1 MKKFKHILVCGLAV
15 VASAVAVQA
24 QTLTQDWKVTQGLP
38 AANDARWGVGFG
50 GKVFVNDMTAQ
61 KIASFDGTNKNTLEV
76 GAAGVCTSV
85 DSKGNLLVANLWK
98 WGGKMTSLKIW
109 NKTTGAISEFE
120 VTIPEGVT
128 STSRMDVFG
137 KVVGDITSETG
148 GAVFFCP
155 SKGNK
160 IVKLFFANS
169 VQVVE
174 KSKVIETAFANF
186 QTTCIA
192 QPLTNDPESDAIILK
207 DKGVKEVYVFDGTN
221 WTTLEN
227 AGVNGSTGIDAV
239 TLNGT
244 QYTIEPTGID
254 FADGF
259 QIVDRSTNTVVATHA
274 AEGSA
279 NGTSYGTS
287 LNAEK
292 VDEFTAT
299 IYQYHCGQF
308 AAKYT
313 FSLPKMYILGQNE
326 VGGAWNPTSGIAMT
340 WESGNV
346 WSATVTTAPGREN
359 LGFASVLAENNDEG
373 GWTYVNGNRWGLEND
388 KQEGALAE
396 KLTVSKNSNSINVG
410 VGTFFIR
417 MNLDDNTLYI
427 APTKLYVIGTSNKA
441 EGHHWASND
450 DSYMAE
456 SDPETPGV
464 FTFNPI
470 DLKVENKAVGEES
483 EEDLAYFAFVTGID
497 AEWGPVNNSRW
508 CPNNK
513 DGELTDNTDFT
524 DFGKY
529 YDGAFMIKNG
539 AYKLTVDL
547 NTKTVK
553 AVYLTSS
560 GVGQVGAEAA
570 GVIAA
575 DGQIRIVGDAA
586 TVSVYNAAGQ
596 AVAINS
602 AERTFAVARGMYVV
616 VVDGKATKVIVR

>member
-24 QTLTQDWKVTQGLP
+24 QTLTQDWKVTEGLP
-38 AANDARWGVGFG
+38 SADNARWGVGFG

-61 KIASFDGTNKNTLEV
+61 KIATFDGTNKNTLEV

-109 NKTTGAISEFE
+109 NKTTGAISEIE
-120 VTIPEGVT
+120 VTIPKGVT
-128 STSRMDVFG
+128 STNRMDVFG

-155 SKGNK
+155 ATGNK

-169 VQVVE
+169 AQVVE

-207 DKGVKEVYVFDGTN
+207 DKGVKDVYVFDGTN

-227 AGVNGSTGIDAV
+227 VGVNGSTGIDAV

-244 QYTIEPTGID
+244 QYTIEPAGAD
-254 FADGF
+254 FTDGF

-274 AEGSA
+274 AEGAA
-279 NGTSYGTS
+279 NGKSFGTS

-292 VDEFTAT
+292 VDEYTAA

-313 FSLPKMYILGQNE
+313 FSLPKMYILGQTE
-326 VGGAWNPTSGIAMT
+326 GGDVWNPTNGIAMT
-340 WESGNV
+340 WEGGNV
-346 WSATVTTAPGREN
+346 WSATITTAPDREYI
-359 LGFASVLAENNDEG
+359 GFSSVLAENID
-373 GWTYVNGNRWGLEND
+373 GWDYVNEYRWGLENND
-388 KQEGALAE
+388 QEVVLAE
-396 KLTVSKNSNSINVG
+396 NMTLSKNSNSVKVG
-410 VGTFFIR
+410 TGTFFIR
-417 MNLDDNTLYI
+417 INLDEKTLYVL
-427 APTKLYVIGTSNKA
+427 PTKLYVIGTSNKA
-441 EGHHWASND
+441 EGHHWAPND

-470 DLKVENKAVGEES
+470 DLKVEGKAVGEEA
-483 EEDLAYFAFVTGID
+483 EEDLAYFAFV
-497 AEWGPVNNSRW
+497 AEVNDSWDIVNSRRW
-508 CPNNK
+508 CPDHK
-513 DGELTDNTDFT
+513 DAELTNNTDFT
-524 DFGKY
+524 DFGRY
-529 YDGAFMIKNG
+529 TDGAFKIKNG

-547 NTKTVK
+547 NTKTVN
-553 AVYLTSS
+553 AEYLTSS
-560 GVGQVGAEAA
+560 GVEQIGAEAA

>member
-1 MKKFKHILVCGLAV
+1 MKKIKHILVCGLAV

-24 QTLTQDWKVTQGLP
+24 QTLTQDWKVTKGLP
-38 AANDARWGVGFG
+38 AAANARWGIGFD
-50 GKVFVNDMTAQ
+50 GKVYINDKSVPQIIAINAEGQTTVATSAVGTA
-61 KIASFDGTNKNTLEV
+61 I
-76 GAAGVCTSV
+76 SV
-85 DSKGNLLVANLWK
+85 DGAGNFIVNAGFPNAASS
-98 WGGKMTSLKIW
+98 TTFKILPAG
-109 NKTTGAISEFE
+109 TTEMIDLA
-120 VTIPEGVT
+120 VTLPEGVKAG
-128 STSRMDVFG
+128 RLDFLG
-137 KVVGDITSETG
+137 RAVGNVMSETG
-148 GAVFFCP
+148 GAFYITPAGSGKIAKIFVA
-155 SKGNK
+155 KG
-160 IVKLFFANS
+160 A
-169 VQVVE
+169 QVAE
-174 KSKVIETAFANF
+174 KSKAIVAGAPCASDGHVQPADNNPETDNIFVRPARSQAF
-186 QTTCIA
+186 
-192 QPLTNDPESDAIILK
+192 
-207 DKGVKEVYVFDGTN
+207 FDGFTKVGTAN
-221 WTTLEN
+221 LT
-227 AGVNGSTGIDAV
+227 AGGDAV
-239 TLNGT
+239 TLSGT
-244 QYTIEPTGID
+244 LFTFEPCGTNYV
-254 FADGF
+254 DGF
-259 QIVDRSTNTVVATHA
+259 QVVNRTTNEVVATHENEFSIYA
-274 AEGSA
+274 ASP
-279 NGTSYGTS
+279 NQ
-287 LNAEK
+287 NALSVEK
-292 VDEFTAT
+292 VDEYTAA
-299 IYQYHCGQF
+299 IYQYVPGQMV
-308 AAKYT
+308 AKYT

-359 LGFASVLAENNDEG
+359 LGFASVLAENNDER

-441 EGHHWASND
+441 EGHHWAPND

-470 DLKVENKAVGEES
+470 DLKVENKAVGEEA
-483 EEDLAYFAFVTGID
+483 EEDLAYFAFVTGITITD
-497 AEWGPVNNSRW
+497 TEADWGSVNNSRW
-508 CPNNK
+508 CTDNK

-570 GVIAA
+570 GLIAA

-616 VVDGKATKVIVR
+616 VVDGKATKVVVR